1 MRVNPNIFRRY
12 DIRGQYPEDFNEIIA
27 AKISAA
33 FCNLYPQVKSVVL
46 AQDTRLSSF
55 SISQKV
61 IENLLVFGKKVI
73 NLGIVPDGVYFFSIF
88 RKKFDAGIMITAS
101 HNPPSENGMSFY
113 VYLAKKEKVGADLI
127 EKEMEKLKTLVLKE
141 NLVFPEKV
149 SNEEKV
155 INLDLKPDYIDFVTS
170 KINFGKKLKVII
182 DSGNGACGFLPEK
195 IFKKL
200 GFEAKTIYGEFDG
213 NFPHH
218 LADPYDPKNLE
229 DLQKTV
235 IKERADLG
243 FAFDADGDRV
253 AAIDSK
259 GRIISGDTSLYLFC
273 ENILKKTPGPI
284 VHDVRVSLALLELFE
299 KYQVKNYFSISHHS
313 AIIRKIIETDA
324 VFGGE
329 VTMHFLFPKDYYLY
343 DDAIFAALKL
353 AEIASSY
360 QNFASFLDNL
370 KPYYFLSPEFNIKIA
385 DSQKY
390 QLIENLK
397 EYLKKKNYDLIEV
410 DGARILFDQGW
421 LLIRASNTSPL
432 IKCRFEGKTK
442 KDYQTLKKFLKNLL
456 KIFQEKFSF
465 SVNLAI

>member
-1 MRVNPNIFRRY
+1 MRVNSRIFRRY

-33 FCNLYPQVKSVVL
+33 FCHLYPQVKSVVL
-46 AQDTRLSSF
+46 AQDTRLSSPK
-55 SISQKV
+55 ISQKV
-61 IENLLVFGKKVI
+61 IENLLFFGKKVI
-73 NLGIVPDGVYFFSIF
+73 KLGIVPDGVYFFSIF

-113 VYLAKKEKVGADLI
+113 VYLDKKEKAGYDLI
-127 EKEMEKLKTLVLKE
+127 EKEMEKLKELTLKE
-141 NLVFPEKV
+141 DFAAL
-149 SNEEKV
+149 EKV
-155 INLDLKPDYIDFVTS
+155 IFKGKVVNLDLKEDYINFVAS
-170 KINFGKKLKVII
+170 KVNFQKKLKIII

-218 LADPYDPKNLE
+218 LADPYNPKNLE
-229 DLQKTV
+229 DLQKAV
-235 IKERADLG
+235 IKEKADLG

-273 ENILKKTPGPI
+273 DAILKKTPGPI

-299 KYQVKNYFSISHHS
+299 KYRVKNYFSISHHS
-313 AIIRKIIETDA
+313 AIIRKIIEKNA

-353 AEIASSY
+353 AEIVS
-360 QNFASFLDNL
+360 QHQDFASFLDNL
-370 KPYYFLSPEFNIKIA
+370 KSCYFLSPEFNIKV
-385 DSQKY
+385 DDDYKY
-390 QLIENLK
+390 QLIEDIKNYLK
-397 EYLKKKNYDLIEV
+397 EKNYDLIEV
-410 DGARILFDQGW
+410 DGARILFEGGW

-456 KIFQEKFSF
+456 SNFKEKFSF
-465 SVNLAI
+465 SIDFVF